1 MLAPT
6 RRDPRPLAY
15 GPAEAAKAL
24 GISRG
29 KYYQL
34 LKEGRLPSFTLG
46 RRRLTRV
53 CDIENF
59 LAHAVEQAV
68 AQANAEGDA

>member
-1 MLAPT
+1 VTNLG
-6 RRDPRPLAY
+6 AY
-15 GPAEAAKAL
+15 GPAQAAKAL

-29 KYYQL
+29 KYYHL

-59 LAHAVEQAV
+59 LARAVEQSV
-68 AQANAEGDA
+68 AQTNAVGDA

>member
-1 MLAPT
+1 MSQKSTPQ
-6 RRDPRPLAY
+6 PLSY
-15 GPAEAAKAL
+15 GPTEAAKAL

-29 KYYQL
+29 HYYQI

-53 CDIENF
+53 CDIEEF
-59 LAHAVEQAV
+59 LALEVEQAA
-68 AQANAEGDA
+68 AQRKTEGDA

>member
-1 MLAPT
+1 MSAST
-6 RRDPRPLAY
+6 ERNPRPLAY
-15 GPAEAAKAL
+15 GPAQAAKAL

-53 CDIENF
+53 CDIEDF
-59 LAHAVEQAV
+59 LARSVQQAI
-68 AQANAEGDA
+68 AQPNAEGNA